1 LRPATRLTGTPV
13 SLSFVFGC
21 PVVTLCAIVAVA
33 IVAVLGFGQLVPSQN
48 FGGQDQPMVWLGH
61 FANVPLAANSATGA
75 ERVEQWRELARD
87 ACASQSVKALA
98 RQFETQ
104 PTPEAVARGY
114 GRYVRI
120 GNPPSNAKAAHDGC
134 LQGFQSRGRS

>member
-1 LRPATRLTGTPV
+1 VKWIVIVG
-13 SLSFVFGC
+13 
-21 PVVTLCAIVAVA
+21 AIVAV
-33 IVAVLGFGQLVPSQN
+33 VVLGSYGFHRVVPRQN
-48 FGGQDQPMVWLGH
+48 FGGQDQPTVLIGD
-61 FANVPLAANSATGA
+61 FAQVPAAANDARGA

-114 GRYVRI
+114 GRYVRT

-134 LQGFQSRGRS
+134 LRGFQSRGRS